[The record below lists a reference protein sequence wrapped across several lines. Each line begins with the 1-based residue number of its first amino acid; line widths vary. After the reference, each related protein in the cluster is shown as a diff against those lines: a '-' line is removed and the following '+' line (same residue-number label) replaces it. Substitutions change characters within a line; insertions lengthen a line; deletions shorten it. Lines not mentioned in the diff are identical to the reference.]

1 MLFSE
6 VSGRKV
12 VSTDTAET
20 VGKVDGFVVDPALPG
35 VVALIVAKSPNSGSA
50 LPWPNVRAV
59 GADAV
64 TVASSGAIVVPDE
77 RLAELADK
85 SHTLIGKRVLS
96 TAGVALG
103 ALRDVDFDPA
113 TGRLAALLLDTGS
126 VEGDRIVGAG
136 SYAVVVKS

>member
-12 VSTDTAET
+12 VSTDTADT

-35 VVALIVAKSPNSGSA
+35 ITAFTVAKSPHQGNM
-50 LPWPNVRAV
+50 LPWLNVGAV

-64 TVASSGAIVVPDE
+64 TVASAGAIIVPDE

-85 SHTLIGKRVLS
+85 SHDLVGKLVLS

-113 TGRLAALLLDTGS
+113 TGRLAALLLDTGT
-126 VEGDRIVGAG
+126 VDGAWFIGAG
-136 SYAVVVKS
+136 SFAVIVKS

>member
-6 VSGRKV
+6 LSGRKV
-12 VSTDTAET
+12 VSTDTADT
-20 VGKVDGFVVDPALPG
+20 VGKVDGFVVDPTLPG
-35 VVALIVAKSPNSGSA
+35 VTALTVAKTPHQGSA
-50 LPWPNVRAV
+50 LPWSNIGAV
-59 GADAV
+59 GVDAV
-64 TVASSGAIVVPDE
+64 TVASAGAIVVPDE

-103 ALRDVDFDPA
+103 VLRDVDFDPA
-113 TGRLAALLLDTGS
+113 TGRLAALLMDNGTVDGA
-126 VEGDRIVGAG
+126 GIVGAG